1 MAVNKNQIYFIT
13 TYAQRPCKSYDG
25 TERER
30 VSTAKQLL
38 RAQPFR
44 LTDIIINIIQTAC
57 VGFNQICFP
66 TAGREKHQ
74 QQQQPFP

>member
-30 VSTAKQLL
+30 VSTAKQLTESATFSVD
-38 RAQPFR
+38 RYH
-44 LTDIIINIIQTAC
+44 
-57 VGFNQICFP
+57 
-66 TAGREKHQ
+66 HQ
-74 QQQQPFP
+74 HN